1 MANPYKNTNR
11 AGTSPF
17 NHEAGG
23 GLKHTHETRDLKYHA
38 KRVFNNMM
46 NPPSNVQ
53 NLSIGNSGLGLVGPG
68 GALKGGKKLFDI
80 GKSIWNMG
88 KKGGI
93 GYAKPVATGRNL
105 NTIIQKKIGGKP
117 VEFEKFAGF
126 KVTPKDIAKAKSLTK
141 PYKVAGTIGRTGVY
155 GAGISGIVNY
165 GDSGYSEI
173 EEAVVKQDQIYDR
186 TKTYADEINKRNQTF
201 ETPKEDE
208 KNK

>member
-38 KRVFNNMM
+38 KRILNNMM

-53 NLSIGNSGLGLVGPG
+53 GSAVGAGLIGPG
-68 GALKGGKKLFDI
+68 GALKGGKKIFDAV
-80 GKSIWNMG
+80 KSIWNTG
-88 KKGGI
+88 RKGGL

-117 VEFEKFAGF
+117 IEFEKFGGF
-126 KVTPKDIAKAKSLTK
+126 KVTPKDIATAKRSTL
-141 PYKVAGTIGRTGVY
+141 PYKVGGIIGRTGVY
-155 GAGISGIVNY
+155 GAGISGIINY
-165 GDSGYSEI
+165 GDSGNKEI
-173 EEAVVKQDQIYDR
+173 TENVTVRDNIIFDTK
-186 TKTYADEINKRNQTF
+186 KTYTDDINKLNLPIIQQ
-201 ETPKEDE
+201 EDE